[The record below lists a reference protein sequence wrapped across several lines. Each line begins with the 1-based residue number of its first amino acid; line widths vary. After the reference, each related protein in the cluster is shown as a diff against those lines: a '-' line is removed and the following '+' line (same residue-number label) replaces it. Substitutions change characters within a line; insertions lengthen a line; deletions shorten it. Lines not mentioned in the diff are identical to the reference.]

1 MEYNIKAIETKLFGY
16 TFRSRLEARWA
27 AFFQSCGWRWDYEPV
42 DFEGWMPD
50 FALYG
55 EKQIIYVE
63 VKPFVAC
70 DRGVAAKIDNS
81 SCDSEVLILGQAC
94 PLAHEKRTDQK
105 LGPHILGWLREK
117 RYCTSCDDVDY
128 EDGERCNCKPT
139 WEWENAHF
147 CWDRYGNI
155 GFFRQDGR
163 RVDRISGS
171 TSIEIFNES
180 DECFDLVNLRIM
192 WGEAHRKTRWVKE

>member
-27 AFFQSCGWRWDYEPV
+27 AFFQLCGWRWDYEPV

-55 EKQIIYVE
+55 ANQITYVE

-70 DRGVAAKIDNS
+70 DRSVARKIDNS
-81 SCDSEVLILGQAC
+81 SCDDEVLILGQTC
-94 PLAHEKRTDQK
+94 PLPDENRSHASR
-105 LGPHILGWLREK
+105 GPHILGWMREK
-117 RYCTSCDDVDY
+117 QYCDCGLDENGDPCDC
-128 EDGERCNCKPT
+128 EAL
-139 WEWENAHF
+139 WEWENAYF
-147 CWDRYGNI
+147 CWNTKDQI

-163 RVDRISGS
+163 EVDRISGS
-171 TSIEIFNES
+171 ESIDICKSTNHLWDRVE
-180 DECFDLVNLRIM
+180 LQGM
-192 WGEAHRKTRWVKE
+192 WGDAHKKTRWVKE